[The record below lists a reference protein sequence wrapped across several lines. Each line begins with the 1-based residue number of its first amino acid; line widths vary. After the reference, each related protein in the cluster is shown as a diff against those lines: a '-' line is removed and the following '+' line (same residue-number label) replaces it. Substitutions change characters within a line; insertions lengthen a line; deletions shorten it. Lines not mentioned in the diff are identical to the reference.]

1 MANYDQFFHPTLK
14 VLCLHYFK
22 EGVTHS
28 SHTVCSAHAQPL
40 CADTSV
46 STVMDAVVDIVFLS
60 LSVKVLSHLGHTPLR
75 SHSETA

>member
-1 MANYDQFFHPTLK
+1 MLS
-14 VLCLHYFK
+14 V
-22 EGVTHS
+22 
-28 SHTVCSAHAQPL
+28 